1 MNQKP
6 LERRYVT
13 LSEAAEYLAVTER
26 TIRNMIARGELTGY
40 RIGKRAIRIDHL
52 ELDAAMTPIPTVG
65 TVASR

>member
-1 MNQKP
+1 MNQKT